1 MIDLR
6 RLRVLRAVAHY
17 GTVTAAAQALHFT
30 PSAASQQIRQLSR
43 ELGVELLEPH
53 GRRVQLTPAA
63 RTLLG
68 HADAIQARWEQA
80 EVELR
85 AERGEPVGTLRVC
98 GFPVAVATLLAPLA
112 AALHARYP
120 RLRVQVHESQLAR
133 DSFNLLFDGDVDL
146 AVIEAAPDNPPASDP
161 RFVQQ
166 PLLTDVFDL
175 VVPVGHALA
184 GRPRVALAEAAGD
197 DWIVPSP
204 DCTCRTHIMAACS
217 AAGFT
222 PTVTHHAMEWDSIAA
237 LIGHGLGVSL
247 VPRLARLAPRLP
259 VVRVPLRGDP
269 SPGRRLLTCVRRGAQ
284 EHPAV
289 AAGLAG
295 LREAAPAAAA

>member
-53 GRRVQLTPAA
+53 GRRVQLTHAA

-68 HADAIQARWEQA
+68 HADAIQARWERA

-85 AERGEPVGTLRVC
+85 AGRGEPAGLLRVC
-98 GFPVAVATLLAPLA
+98 GFPVAVGALLAPLA

-120 RLRVQVHESQLAR
+120 RLRVQVHESHQPPE
-133 DSFNLLFDGDVDL
+133 SFNLLFDGDVDL
-146 AVIEAAPDNPPASDP
+146 AVIEAAPDNPPAADP
-161 RFVQQ
+161 RFEQQ

-175 VVPVGHALA
+175 VVPTGHPLA
-184 GRPRVALAEAAGD
+184 DRSRVALAEAAD
-197 DWIVPSP
+197 EDWIVPSP

-222 PTVTHHAMEWDSIAA
+222 PTIAHRAMEWDSIAG
-237 LIGHGLGVSL
+237 LIGYGLGVSL
-247 VPRLARLAPRLP
+247 VPRLARLAPHLP

-269 SPGRRLLTCVRRGAQ
+269 TPGRRLLTCVRSGAQ

-289 AAGLAG
+289 AAGLAE
-295 LREAAPAAAA
+295 LRGTASAVAA